1 MKKALSRVT
10 TKLYHYKGDIKVDG
24 TNGEMIG
31 NCTGLYGDCTSL
43 NGNCSGLYGNCSG
56 LSGDCSGLSGDCTR
70 LNGNCTGLRGDCTGL
85 RGDLYE
91 CDITDEDRKKGI
103 DIAVLV
109 GEKD

>member
-24 TNGEMIG
+24 TNSEMIG
-31 NCTGLYGDCTSL
+31 NCTGLY
-43 NGNCSGLYGNCSG
+43 
-56 LSGDCSGLSGDCTR
+56 
-70 LNGNCTGLRGDCTGL
+70 GNCTGLRGDCTGL

-103 DIAVLV
+103 DIAELV

>member
-24 TNGEMIG
+24 TNSEMI
-31 NCTGLYGDCTSL
+31 GDCTSL
-43 NGNCSGLYGNCSG
+43 NGNCTG
-56 LSGDCSGLSGDCTR
+56 LS
-70 LNGNCTGLRGDCTGL
+70 
-85 RGDLYE
+85 GDLYE

-103 DIAVLV
+103 DIAELV

>member
-31 NCTGLYGDCTSL
+31 
-43 NGNCSGLYGNCSG
+43 
-56 LSGDCSGLSGDCTR
+56 DCTR
-70 LNGNCTGLRGDCTGL
+70 LRGNCTGL

-103 DIAVLV
+103 DIAELV

>member
-24 TNGEMIG
+24 TNSEMIG
-31 NCTGLYGDCTSL
+31 NCTGL
-43 NGNCSGLYGNCSG
+43 NGNCTG
-56 LSGDCSGLSGDCTR
+56 LSGDCSGLRGDCTR
-70 LNGNCTGLRGDCTGL
+70 LY
-85 RGDLYE
+85 GDLYE

-103 DIAVLV
+103 DIAELV

>member
-31 NCTGLYGDCTSL
+31 NCSGLYGD
-43 NGNCSGLYGNCSG
+43 CSGLYGNCSG
-56 LSGDCSGLSGDCTR
+56 LYGDCSGLYGDCSGLSGDCS
-70 LNGNCTGLRGDCTGL
+70 GLRGNCTGL

-103 DIAVLV
+103 DIAELV
-109 GEKD
+109 G

>member
-31 NCTGLYGDCTSL
+31 NCSGLNGNCTGLYGDC
-43 NGNCSGLYGNCSG
+43 SGLYG
-56 LSGDCSGLSGDCTR
+56 DCS
-70 LNGNCTGLRGDCTGL
+70 GLRGDCTGL
-85 RGDLYE
+85 RGNLYE

-103 DIAVLV
+103 DIAELV

>member
-1 MKKALSRVT
+1 MKKALSRVA

-31 NCTGLYGDCTSL
+31 
-43 NGNCSGLYGNCSG
+43 
-56 LSGDCSGLSGDCTR
+56 DCTR
-70 LNGNCTGLRGDCTGL
+70 LNGNCTGLSGDCTGLSGDCSGLYGNCTSLNGNCTGL

-109 GEKD
+109 GEKH

>member
-24 TNGEMIG
+24 TNSEMIG
-31 NCTGLYGDCTSL
+31 NCTS
-43 NGNCSGLYGNCSG
+43 
-56 LSGDCSGLSGDCTR
+56 

>member
-24 TNGEMIG
+24 TNGEM
-31 NCTGLYGDCTSL
+31 S
-43 NGNCSGLYGNCSG
+43 GNCSGLYG
-56 LSGDCSGLSGDCTR
+56 DCSGLY
-70 LNGNCTGLRGDCTGL
+70 GNCTSLRGDCTSL
-85 RGDLYE
+85 YGDLDE

-103 DIAVLV
+103 DIAELV

>member
-24 TNGEMIG
+24 TDGEMIG
-31 NCTGLYGDCTSL
+31 N
-43 NGNCSGLYGNCSG
+43 
-56 LSGDCSGLSGDCTR
+56 
-70 LNGNCTGLRGDCTGL
+70 CTGL

-103 DIAVLV
+103 DIAELV

>member
-1 MKKALSRVT
+1 MIKALSRVT

-31 NCTGLYGDCTSL
+31 NCSGLRGDCTSL
-43 NGNCSGLYGNCSG
+43 NGNCSGL
-56 LSGDCSGLSGDCTR
+56 SGDLD
-70 LNGNCTGLRGDCTGL
+70 
-85 RGDLYE
+85 E

-103 DIAVLV
+103 DIAELV

>member
-31 NCTGLYGDCTSL
+31 DCTGLSGNCTGL
-43 NGNCSGLYGNCSG
+43 
-56 LSGDCSGLSGDCTR
+56 R
-70 LNGNCTGLRGDCTGL
+70 GNCTGLRGDCSGL

-103 DIAVLV
+103 DIAELV

>member
-24 TNGEMIG
+24 TNSEMIG
-31 NCTGLYGDCTSL
+31 NCTSL
-43 NGNCSGLYGNCSG
+43 NGNCTGLY
-56 LSGDCSGLSGDCTR
+56 
-70 LNGNCTGLRGDCTGL
+70 GNCTGLRGDCTGL

-103 DIAVLV
+103 DIAELV

>member
-24 TNGEMIG
+24 TDGEMIG
-31 NCTGLYGDCTSL
+31 NCTGLYGDCS
-43 NGNCSGLYGNCSG
+43 
-56 LSGDCSGLSGDCTR
+56 
-70 LNGNCTGLRGDCTGL
+70 GLRGDCTGL

-103 DIAVLV
+103 DIAELV

>member
-24 TNGEMIG
+24 TNSEMIG
-31 NCTGLYGDCTSL
+31 NCTGLYGNCT
-43 NGNCSGLYGNCSG
+43 GLYGNCTG
-56 LSGDCSGLSGDCTR
+56 LY
-70 LNGNCTGLRGDCTGL
+70 GNCTGLYGDCSGL

-103 DIAVLV
+103 DIAELV

>member
-43 NGNCSGLYGNCSG
+43 NGNC
-56 LSGDCSGLSGDCTR
+56 
-70 LNGNCTGLRGDCTGL
+70 TGL

>member
-24 TNGEMIG
+24 TNSEMIG
-31 NCTGLYGDCTSL
+31 NCSGLR
-43 NGNCSGLYGNCSG
+43 GNCSGLY
-56 LSGDCSGLSGDCTR
+56 GDCSGLSGDCS
-70 LNGNCTGLRGDCTGL
+70 GL

-103 DIAVLV
+103 DIAELV

>member
-31 NCTGLYGDCTSL
+31 DCTGLSGDCTGLYGDCS
-43 NGNCSGLYGNCSG
+43 
-56 LSGDCSGLSGDCTR
+56 
-70 LNGNCTGLRGDCTGL
+70 GLRGDCTGL

-103 DIAVLV
+103 DIAELV

>member
-24 TNGEMIG
+24 TNSEMIG

-43 NGNCSGLYGNCSG
+43 RGNCTS
-56 LSGDCSGLSGDCTR
+56 LSGDCTR
-70 LNGNCTGLRGDCTGL
+70 LSGDCSGLRGDCTGL
-85 RGDLYE
+85 RGDLDE

-103 DIAVLV
+103 DIAELV

>member
-24 TNGEMIG
+24 TNSDMSCNCTRLNG
-31 NCTGLYGDCTSL
+31 NCTGLSGDCSGL

-56 LSGDCSGLSGDCTR
+56 LSGNCSGLSGDCS
-70 LNGNCTGLRGDCTGL
+70 GLRGDCTGL
-85 RGDLYE
+85 RGDLDE

-103 DIAVLV
+103 DIAELV
-109 GEKD
+109 GEKV

>member
-31 NCTGLYGDCTSL
+31 NCSGLYGDCT
-43 NGNCSGLYGNCSG
+43 GLYGNCSG
-56 LSGDCSGLSGDCTR
+56 LY
-70 LNGNCTGLRGDCTGL
+70 
-85 RGDLYE
+85 GDLYE

-103 DIAVLV
+103 DIAELV

>member
-31 NCTGLYGDCTSL
+31 NC
-43 NGNCSGLYGNCSG
+43 SGLYGNCSG
-56 LSGDCSGLSGDCTR
+56 LY
-70 LNGNCTGLRGDCTGL
+70 GDCTGL
-85 RGDLYE
+85 YGNCSGLYGDLYE

-103 DIAVLV
+103 DIAELV

>member
-31 NCTGLYGDCTSL
+31 
-43 NGNCSGLYGNCSG
+43 
-56 LSGDCSGLSGDCTR
+56 DCTR
-70 LNGNCTGLRGDCTGL
+70 LNGNCTGLRGDCTGLSGDCSGLYGDCSGLRGDCSGL

>member
-24 TNGEMIG
+24 TNSEMIG
-31 NCTGLYGDCTSL
+31 NCTGLYG
-43 NGNCSGLYGNCSG
+43 NCS
-56 LSGDCSGLSGDCTR
+56 
-70 LNGNCTGLRGDCTGL
+70 GL
-85 RGDLYE
+85 RGDLDE

-103 DIAVLV
+103 DIAELV

>member
-24 TNGEMIG
+24 TNSEMI
-31 NCTGLYGDCTSL
+31 
-43 NGNCSGLYGNCSG
+43 
-56 LSGDCSGLSGDCTR
+56 
-70 LNGNCTGLRGDCTGL
+70 GNCTGLRGDCTGL

-103 DIAVLV
+103 DIAELV

>member
-31 NCTGLYGDCTSL
+31 DCSGLRGDCTGLSGDCT
-43 NGNCSGLYGNCSG
+43 G
-56 LSGDCSGLSGDCTR
+56 LSGDCSGLYGNCTG
-70 LNGNCTGLRGDCTGL
+70 LSGNCTGLRGG
-85 RGDLYE
+85 LYE

>member
-1 MKKALSRVT
+1 MKKALSRFT

-31 NCTGLYGDCTSL
+31 DCTGLYGDCTSL
-43 NGNCSGLYGNCSG
+43 SGN
-56 LSGDCSGLSGDCTR
+56 
-70 LNGNCTGLRGDCTGL
+70 CTGL

-103 DIAVLV
+103 DIAELV

>member
-24 TNGEMIG
+24 TNSEMIGNCTSLNG

-43 NGNCSGLYGNCSG
+43 NGNCSGLYGNCTG
-56 LSGDCSGLSGDCTR
+56 LSG
-70 LNGNCTGLRGDCTGL
+70 NCTGL

>member
-24 TNGEMIG
+24 TNSEMIG
-31 NCTGLYGDCTSL
+31 NCTGLYGNCT
-43 NGNCSGLYGNCSG
+43 GLY
-56 LSGDCSGLSGDCTR
+56 
-70 LNGNCTGLRGDCTGL
+70 GNCTGLRGDCTGL
-85 RGDLYE
+85 RGDLDE

-103 DIAVLV
+103 DIAELV

>member
-31 NCTGLYGDCTSL
+31 NC
-43 NGNCSGLYGNCSG
+43 SGLY
-56 LSGDCSGLSGDCTR
+56 
-70 LNGNCTGLRGDCTGL
+70 GDCTGL

-103 DIAVLV
+103 DIAELV

>member
-31 NCTGLYGDCTSL
+31 NCTGL
-43 NGNCSGLYGNCSG
+43 
-56 LSGDCSGLSGDCTR
+56 SGDLD
-70 LNGNCTGLRGDCTGL
+70 
-85 RGDLYE
+85 E

-103 DIAVLV
+103 DIAELV

>member
-31 NCTGLYGDCTSL
+31 
-43 NGNCSGLYGNCSG
+43 
-56 LSGDCSGLSGDCTR
+56 DCTR
-70 LNGNCTGLRGDCTGL
+70 LNGDCTGL

-103 DIAVLV
+103 DIAELV